1 MTMQTQYQNPTPTT
15 AQNGFS
21 ALPNVS
27 DIISLTAR
35 LAQVLAEEADL
46 LSAGDIK
53 KVGELQKEKL
63 LLTSALE
70 REKKM
75 IARNP
80 EALQHVSA
88 EDKQDL
94 LSVMEI
100 FNAILA
106 ENYRRMLV
114 ARDVNS
120 FVVDAIGEVVNEATA
135 NSVYD
140 KKARPDH
147 VAREQLSVTLDEKA

>member
-15 AQNGFS
+15 AQNGFPT
-21 ALPNVS
+21 LPNVS

-75 IARNP
+75 ISRNP

>member
-1 MTMQTQYQNPTPTT
+1 MTMQQQYRTPQ
-15 AQNGFS
+15 AQPIQAIHAN
-21 ALPNVS
+21 AANVN
-27 DIISLTAR
+27 DIIALTAR
-35 LAQVLAEEADL
+35 LAQVLAEEADFL
-46 LSAGDIK
+46 ESMNIQ

-70 REKKM
+70 REKKLIM
-75 IARNP
+75 KNP
-80 EALQHVSA
+80 NALRDVSA

-114 ARDVNS
+114 AREVNS
-120 FVVDAIGEVVNEATA
+120 RVVDAIGQVVNEATA

-147 VAREQLSVTLDEKA
+147 VAREQLSVTLDQKA